1 MKNIKNQINDVDSK
15 NDYSLSKSLYLLL
28 LIFTA
33 SIVIRLYYLPFD
45 LPLLLDA
52 QHYFWYANDM
62 SILKEIPTH
71 YSSHNNFWASFL
83 SIFFSVNSS
92 DNILDYMN
100 AQRILSTV
108 LSSLTIFPLFFLCK
122 KFFLNKYSLLGSLFF
137 IFDPRLIMNSLQG
150 IIEPIYFLI
159 GISIILFS
167 LSDNKKFYYISFG
180 LAAILSLIRYE
191 GLLILVPL
199 TIIYF
204 WKFKINKKSIVKYSL
219 CLF

>member
-1 MKNIKNQINDVDSK
+1 MKNIKNQINDVNSK
-15 NDYSLSKSLYLLL
+15 NDYSLSKSLCIL
-28 LIFTA
+28 LIIFTV

-52 QHYFWYANDM
+52 QQYFWYANDM

-108 LSSLTIFPLFFLCK
+108 LSSLTIFATLSGKKSLDLNCEPLFGQSI
-122 KFFLNKYSLLGSLFF
+122 FLNS
-137 IFDPRLIMNSLQG
+137 
-150 IIEPIYFLI
+150 
-159 GISIILFS
+159 SI
-167 LSDNKKFYYISFG
+167 
-180 LAAILSLIRYE
+180 
-191 GLLILVPL
+191 
-199 TIIYF
+199 
-204 WKFKINKKSIVKYSL
+204 
-219 CLF
+219 

>member
-62 SILKEIPTH
+62 SILKEIPVH
-71 YSSHNNFWASFL
+71 IYSSHNNLWASFL

-92 DNILDYMN
+92 NNILDFMN
-100 AQRILSTV
+100 AQRILSTI
-108 LSSLTIFPLFFLCK
+108 LSALTIFPLFFLCK
-122 KFFLNKYSLLGSLFF
+122 NFFLNKYSLLGCIHFLFLNQ
-137 IFDPRLIMNSLQG
+137 D
-150 IIEPIYFLI
+150 
-159 GISIILFS
+159 
-167 LSDNKKFYYISFG
+167 
-180 LAAILSLIRYE
+180 
-191 GLLILVPL
+191 
-199 TIIYF
+199 
-204 WKFKINKKSIVKYSL
+204 
-219 CLF
+219 

>member
-15 NDYSLSKSLYLLL
+15 NDYSLSKSLCFLL

-108 LSSLTIFPLFFLCK
+108 LSSLTIFPLFFL
-122 KFFLNKYSLLGSLFF
+122 
-137 IFDPRLIMNSLQG
+137 
-150 IIEPIYFLI
+150 
-159 GISIILFS
+159 
-167 LSDNKKFYYISFG
+167 
-180 LAAILSLIRYE
+180 
-191 GLLILVPL
+191 
-199 TIIYF
+199 
-204 WKFKINKKSIVKYSL
+204 
-219 CLF
+219 